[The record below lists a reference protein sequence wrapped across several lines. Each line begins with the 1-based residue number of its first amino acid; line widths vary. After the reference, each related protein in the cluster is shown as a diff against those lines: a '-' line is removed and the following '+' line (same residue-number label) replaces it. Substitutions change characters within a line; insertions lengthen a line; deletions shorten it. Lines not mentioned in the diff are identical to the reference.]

1 MSSTPLVYLKYLCK
15 FSPYL
20 CFQMAEEGWTQG
32 NCQAAPGFPSLLISA
47 LENLGVTEPPRYY
60 SREYEHHG
68 TLRCRVILVVA
79 RSDRYPDI
87 LSWRVTATG
96 FRHQDTYPLAVRKA
110 LRYLCRIFERHLT
123 PTPMRFFPPAI
134 RTPVWEARMRSLERR
149 RHEEVLL
156 YQVATYLASLDQLFD
171 EQANLLREQTHR
183 AEQAELAL
191 RLQQI
196 RAVQAEARAAAAVS
210 SEAVAQ
216 ESLRQARDQRML
228 EWTRSGTPVPAIG
241 EDHVLLGTPV
251 FGWGPLVGNPLAP
264 PENPGRSTAAAAREA
279 TAQPQE
285 NGDLED
291 GEPGPL
297 ISPENAS
304 SFPREE
310 PTQANESA

>member
-1 MSSTPLVYLKYLCK
+1 
-15 FSPYL
+15 
-20 CFQMAEEGWTQG
+20 MAEEGWTQG

-47 LENLGVTEPPRYY
+47 LENLGVTERPRYY

-110 LRYLCRIFERHLT
+110 LRYLCRIFERHLA
-123 PTPMRFFPPAI
+123 PTPIRFFPPAI

-216 ESLRQARDQRML
+216 ESLRQARDQRMQ
-228 EWTRSGTPVPAIG
+228 EWTNSGTPVPAIG

-251 FGWGPLVGNPLAP
+251 LGWGPLIGNPLAP

-279 TAQPQE
+279 TTQPRE
-285 NGDLED
+285 NGDLEN

>member
-1 MSSTPLVYLKYLCK
+1 
-15 FSPYL
+15 
-20 CFQMAEEGWTQG
+20 MAEEGWTQG

-264 PENPGRSTAAAAREA
+264 PENPGRSTVAAAREV

-285 NGDLED
+285 NRDLED
-291 GEPGPL
+291 GNPGPL
-297 ISPENAS
+297 ISPEDVS

-310 PTQANESA
+310 PTPANESA